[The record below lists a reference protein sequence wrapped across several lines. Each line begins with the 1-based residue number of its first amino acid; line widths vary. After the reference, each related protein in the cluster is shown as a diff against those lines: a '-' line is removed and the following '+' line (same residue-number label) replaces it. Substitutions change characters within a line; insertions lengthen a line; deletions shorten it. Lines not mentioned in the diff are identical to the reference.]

1 MVDIPTSAEIKET
14 QPLKGKLVVITGT
27 SRGIGSKLP
36 IAFAEA
42 GADIVGTHATP
53 GDRSERRQQ
62 GVINQVKEIN
72 PNVNF
77 DSVLVD
83 ITDPN
88 QQWELLTTAVGGDP
102 YNPTRKVDV
111 LVLNAAGGLEE
122 GKGEDWADRI
132 NNEAQIELVQ
142 LFLPH
147 MQEGG
152 QIIFMQSLWSHYYG
166 QTKQYAIYEPV
177 ARTKHAAEV
186 ELRSVIPE
194 FEKRGVK
201 LSVLVGDVIRDTSVH
216 SMFSRVFKADMAELE
231 NTVPGGRFPD
241 ADQVAMTVRDMVL
254 NPGEN
259 GATRYIGRDKLPPFD
274 ESVFGQRLERD
285 EIAKILPMYNDN
297 SLFLDSFELTNMNEG
312 EATYTTREKEF
323 DGHFD
328 GEFVDMKVMPGHFM
342 TEMAAQAAGMVV
354 ARTREIGTGMPLF
367 TGVHADF
374 VSMSFPGENL
384 KTRARFE
391 RAVSG
396 KIICSAEVLG
406 QDGTQV
412 AKFDRISFQVLPTQ
426 ELGRRFYNMTKTSRF
441 SPKSEPSKETS
452 EQ

>member
-1 MVDIPTSAEIKET
+1 MVDIPTSEEIKET

-36 IAFAEA
+36 LPFAEA
-42 GADIVGTHATP
+42 GADIVGTHASP
-53 GDRSERRQQ
+53 DVRSERRQQ

-72 PNVNF
+72 PEANF
-77 DSVLVD
+77 ESVLVD
-83 ITDPN
+83 ITDLL
-88 QQWELLTTAVGGDP
+88 QQWELLTTAVGGDV

-132 NNEAQIELVQ
+132 NHEAQIELVQ

-186 ELRSVIPE
+186 DLRLMIPE
-194 FEKRGVK
+194 LEEKGVR
-201 LSVLVGDVIRDTSVH
+201 LGVLVGDVIRDTSVH
-216 SMFSRVFKADMAELE
+216 SMFSRVFKADLAELE
-231 NTVPGGRFPD
+231 SNVPGGKFPD
-241 ADQVAMTVRDMVL
+241 ADEVAMVVRDMVL
-254 NPGEN
+254 NPGEQ
-259 GATRYIGRDKLPPFD
+259 GATRFIGRDAMPPFD
-274 ESVFGQRLERD
+274 ESIFGQRLERK
-285 EIAKILPMYNDN
+285 EMAEMLPMYNDN
-297 SLFLDSFELTNMNEG
+297 SLYLDGFELTDMNTG
-312 EATYTTREKEF
+312 RASYTTREKDFE
-323 DGHFD
+323 GHFD
-328 GEFVDMKVMPGHFM
+328 GDFADMKVMPAHFI

-354 ARTREIGTGMPLF
+354 ARTRILGTGVPLF
-367 TGVHADF
+367 TGVTADF
-374 VSMSFPGENL
+374 VGMSFPGETL
-384 KTRARFE
+384 KTVAKFE

-396 KIICSAEVLG
+396 RIICSAEVFG
-406 QDGTQV
+406 QDETRV

-426 ELGRRFYNMTKTSRF
+426 ELGRRFYNMTKSSRF
-441 SPKSEPSKETS
+441 SPKSESIKEIP

>member
-36 IAFAEA
+36 LPFAEA
-42 GADIVGTHATP
+42 GADIVGTHVSP

-62 GVINQVKEIN
+62 GVINQVREVN
-72 PNVNF
+72 PEANF
-77 DSVLVD
+77 ESVLVD
-83 ITDPN
+83 ITDSG
-88 QQWELLTTAVGGDP
+88 QQWELLTIAVGGDV

-132 NNEAQIELVQ
+132 NHEAQIELVQ

-147 MQEGG
+147 MQKGG

-177 ARTKHAAEV
+177 ARTKHAAEAA
-186 ELRSVIPE
+186 LRSGIPE

-216 SMFSRVFKADMAELE
+216 SMFSRVFKADLIELE
-231 NTVPGGRFPD
+231 STVPGGKFPD
-241 ADQVAMTVRDMVL
+241 ADEVATVVRDMVL

-259 GATRYIGRDKLPPFD
+259 GATRYIGRDTLPPFD
-274 ESVFGQRLERD
+274 ESVFGEELARE
-285 EIAKILPMYNDN
+285 EVAEMLPMYNDN
-297 SLFLDSFELTNMNEG
+297 SLFLDAFELTGMNSG
-312 EATYTTREKEF
+312 IGTYTTREKDF

-328 GEFVDMKVMPGHFM
+328 GEFADMKVMPGHFI

-354 ARTREIGTGMPLF
+354 ARTRILGSGMPLF

-374 VSMSFPGENL
+374 LSMSFPGETL
-384 KTRARFE
+384 KTVARFE

-396 KIICSAEVLG
+396 KIICNAKVYG

-412 AKFDRISFQVLPTQ
+412 ANFDRISFQVLPTQ
-426 ELGRRFYNMTKTSRF
+426 ELGRRFYKMTRATRGLAPNEES
-441 SPKSEPSKETS
+441 SKDTS
-452 EQ
+452 E

>member
-36 IAFAEA
+36 LPFAEA
-42 GADIVGTHATP
+42 GADIVGTHASP
-53 GDRSERRQQ
+53 DVRSERRQQ
-62 GVINQVKEIN
+62 GVIKQVKEIN
-72 PNVNF
+72 PEANF

-83 ITDPN
+83 ITDPV
-88 QQWELLTTAVGGDP
+88 QQWELLQTAVGGDV

-132 NNEAQIELVQ
+132 NYEAQIELVQ

-166 QTKQYAIYEPV
+166 QTKQYAVYEPV

-186 ELRSVIPE
+186 ALRSGIPE

-216 SMFSRVFKADMAELE
+216 SMFSRVFKAAMVELE
-231 NTVPGGRFPD
+231 STVPGGRFPD
-241 ADQVAMTVRDMVL
+241 ADEVALTVRDMVL

-259 GATRYIGRDKLPPFD
+259 GATRYIGRDNLPPFD
-274 ESVFGQRLERD
+274 ENVIGQRLDRV
-285 EIAKILPMYNDN
+285 EIAQILPMYNDN
-297 SLFLDSFELTNMNEG
+297 SLFLDSFELTSMNEG

-323 DGHFD
+323 EGHFD
-328 GEFVDMKVMPGHFM
+328 GEFADMKVMPGHFV

-374 VSMSFPGENL
+374 ESMSFPGETL
-384 KTRARFE
+384 RTVAKYEQA
-391 RAVSG
+391 ASG
-396 KIICSAEVLG
+396 KIICSAEVFG

-426 ELGRRFYNMTKTSRF
+426 ELGRRFYNMTKSSRF
-441 SPKSEPSKETS
+441 SPKGESSE
-452 EQ
+452 